1 MFIDHVHCSLFPR
14 CYSHLWWCFFLQFLC
29 SIPAMN
35 RLLYVYKIIFGKSAL
50 IYKHYYYKHYYLQ
63 QCSQSHKFYK
73 TARCT
78 TVHNCTVHTPSA
90 VIEGEVL
97 GSFPAGIADCP
108 RHCPVTKTWGKAG
121 VGREAVV
128 AKRTSIAEMVLILQK
143 KGLIFPIIMYRIAL
157 RLCHWYYIA
166 EGTRE
171 AAGWQL
177 QDGVIA

>member
-1 MFIDHVHCSLFPR
+1 MH
-14 CYSHLWWCFFLQFLC
+14 
-29 SIPAMN
+29 
-35 RLLYVYKIIFGKSAL
+35 RLLYVYKINFREECTN
-50 IYKHYYYKHYYLQ
+50 LQ

-121 VGREAVV
+121 VGRKAVV

-177 QDGVIA
+177 QDGVIAQWYSRKHCSQCIDYHCEQRHIRISQTFILFRTIVAKCHLL